1 MSIWRLI
8 LREMA
13 HRKLNFLLSLLSVVI
28 AVACLAGA
36 GTLLQVDERRTARL
50 LAQKQQ
56 EVEAAG
62 AELQEAM
69 RKITLGLGFNLLI
82 LPQDQD
88 LNELHLDGGLSR
100 AMPEEYVN
108 RLAQSKIVTVNHLLP
123 SVVKKLTWPEQN
135 LPIIL
140 QGTRGEVPI
149 LHADPKKPLL
159 DAVPPGKIVLGYGV
173 QQRLKLRPND
183 KVMLLG
189 REFTVLKSHPERGTA
204 DDITVWIHLAQ
215 AQELLGM
222 KNLIHAILALECHC
236 AGERLPAIRQEITG
250 ILPGTQVMER
260 GAPALARTEARSRAQ
275 ENAVQALQRETASR
289 AEIRRQHEQF
299 AAVLV
304 PVVFTGCVLWIGFL
318 AFGNVRER
326 RAEIGILRAIGYRSR
341 QVMAIFLGKAAILGL
356 IGAMMGYLLGALIG
370 AQWGG
375 GGQGIA
381 GSSAGSGIG
390 IDLGLMAAATGMA
403 LLLAVFGS
411 WIPALWA
418 ARQDPA
424 NVLQEG

>member
-1 MSIWRLI
+1 MNIWRLI

-13 HRKLNFLLSLLSVVI
+13 HRKLNFLFSLLSVVI

-36 GTLLQVDERRTARL
+36 WTLLRADERRTTEL
-50 LAQKQQ
+50 LAQKQK
-56 EVEAAG
+56 EVETAG

-82 LPQDQD
+82 LPADQD

-100 AMPEEYVN
+100 VMPEEYVD

-123 SVVKKLTWPEQN
+123 SVVKKLTWPEYN
-135 LPIIL
+135 IPIIL

-159 DAVPPGKIVLGYGV
+159 DAVPPGRIVLGYQV
-173 QQRLKLRPND
+173 QQRLNLQPED
-183 KVMLLG
+183 KVTLLG
-189 REFTVLKSHPERGTA
+189 RDFTVLKSHPERGTA
-204 DDITVWIHLAQ
+204 DDSTVWIHLAQ
-215 AQELLGM
+215 AQELLGLT
-222 KNLIHAILALECHC
+222 NLIHAILALECHC
-236 AGERLPAIRQEITG
+236 AGERLPAIRKEVMG

-260 GAPALARTEARSRAQ
+260 GPAALARTEARSRAQ
-275 ENAVQALQRETASR
+275 ENAVHALMLETASR
-289 AEIRRQHEQF
+289 AEMRRQQERF

-304 PVVFTGCVLWIGFL
+304 PVVFTGCILWIGFL

-326 RAEIGILRAIGYRSR
+326 RAEIGILRAIGYRSG
-341 QVMAIFLGKAAILGL
+341 QLLAIFLGKAAILGL
-356 IGAMMGYLLGALIG
+356 IGAILGYLAGAGIG
-370 AQWGG
+370 AQW
-375 GGQGIA
+375 
-381 GSSAGSGIG
+381 SAGEGEIG
-390 IDLGLMAAATGMA
+390 VSTPGPGLDLGLMAAATATA

>member
-1 MSIWRLI
+1 MTLWRLI
-8 LREMA
+8 LREIT

-36 GTLLQVDERRTARL
+36 WTLLRVEERRTTEV
-50 LAQKQQ
+50 LAQKHR

-62 AELQEAM
+62 AELQESM

-82 LPQDQD
+82 TPEGQDM
-88 LNELHLDGGLSR
+88 NELHLEGGLSR
-100 AMPEEYVN
+100 VMPEEYVD

-123 SVVKKLTWPEQN
+123 TVVKRLTWPEQN

-149 LHADPKKPLL
+149 LHASPKKPLL
-159 DAVPPGKIVLGYGV
+159 DAVPPGRIVLGYHV
-173 QQRLKLRPND
+173 QQRLNLKPDD
-183 KVMLLG
+183 KVTLLG
-189 REFTVLKSHPERGTA
+189 RHFTVLRTHAERGNA
-204 DDITVWIHLAQ
+204 DDSTVWLHLAE

-222 KNLIHAILALECHC
+222 KNLIHAIFALECHC
-236 AGERLPAIRQEITG
+236 AGERLPAIRREISG

-260 GAPALARTEARSRAQ
+260 GPPALARTEARSRAE
-275 ENAVQALQRETASR
+275 ENAVHALKLEQASR
-289 AEIRRQHEQF
+289 AQLRRQQEQF

-304 PVVFTGCVLWIGFL
+304 PVVFTGCLVWVGFL
-318 AFGNVRER
+318 AFANVRER

-341 QVMAIFLGKAAILGL
+341 QILVIFLGKAAILG
-356 IGAMMGYLLGALIG
+356 IAGAFLGYVVGALIG
-370 AQWGG
+370 ARWSPAGAPG
-375 GGQGIA
+375 GIA
-381 GSSAGSGIG
+381 TAGLP
-390 IDLGLMAAATGMA
+390 DLGLLGVATAMA
-403 LLLAVFGS
+403 LLLAVFGT

-424 NVLQEG
+424 NVLQED

>member
-1 MSIWRLI
+1 MSLWKLI
-8 LREMA
+8 VREMV
-13 HRKLNFLLSLLSVVI
+13 HRKLNFLFSLLSVVI

-36 GTLLQVDERRTARL
+36 WTLLQADERDTARL
-50 LAQKQQ
+50 LAAKQR

-82 LPQDQD
+82 VPQDQD
-88 LNELHLDGGLSR
+88 LNELHLEGGLSS

-108 RLAQSKIVTVNHLLP
+108 RLAHSKIVTVNHLLP
-123 SVVKKLTWPEQN
+123 SVVRRLTWPEQN
-135 LPIIL
+135 IPIIL

-159 DAVPPGKIVLGYGV
+159 DAVPPGRIVLGYQI
-173 QQRLKLRPND
+173 QQRLKLQPGE
-183 KVMLLG
+183 KVTLLG
-189 REFTVLKSHPERGTA
+189 REFTVLKAHDERGTA
-204 DDITVWIHLAQ
+204 DDSTVWIHLAE

-236 AGERLPAIRQEITG
+236 AGERLPAIRQEVMG
-250 ILPGTQVMER
+250 ILPGTQVIER
-260 GAPALARTEARSRAQ
+260 GPPALARAEARSRAQ
-275 ENAVQALQRETASR
+275 ENAVAALQLEVASR
-289 AEIRRQHEQF
+289 LQLRRQHERF

-304 PVVFTGCVLWIGFL
+304 PVVFTGCLLWIGFL
-318 AFGNVRER
+318 AFGNVRDR
-326 RAEIGILRAIGYRSR
+326 RAEIGILRAIGYRAG
-341 QVMAIFLGKAAILGL
+341 QIMTIFLGKAAILGL
-356 IGAMMGYLLGALIG
+356 LGALLGYLLGA
-370 AQWGG
+370 WGG
-375 GGQGIA
+375 A
-381 GSSAGSGIG
+381 FWSAGAEDAPAAGWPG
-390 IDLGLMAAATGMA
+390 PDLGLMAVAAGAA

-424 NVLQEG
+424 NVLQET

>member
-1 MSIWRLI
+1 MNIWRLI
-8 LREMA
+8 LREIA
-13 HRKLNFLLSLLSVVI
+13 HRKLNFLLSLLAIAI
-28 AVACLAGA
+28 AVACLVGA
-36 GTLLQVDERRTARL
+36 WTLLRTAERRTAEV
-50 LAQKQQ
+50 LAQKQRA
-56 EVEAAG
+56 VETAG

-100 AMPEEYVN
+100 TMPDDYVD

-123 SVVKKLTWPEQN
+123 SVVKRLTWPEQN

-159 DAVPPGKIVLGYGV
+159 DAVPPGKIVLGYQV
-173 QQRLKLRPND
+173 QQRLKLKPDD
-183 KVMLLG
+183 KVTLLG

-204 DDITVWIHLAQ
+204 DDSTVWIHLAA
-215 AQELLGM
+215 AQELLGLQ
-222 KNLIHAILALECHC
+222 NLIHAILALECHC
-236 AGERLPAIRQEITG
+236 AGERLPAIRQEISG
-250 ILPGTQVMER
+250 ILPGVQVIER
-260 GAPALARTEARSRAQ
+260 GPPALARTEARSRA
-275 ENAVQALQRETASR
+275 EATAVQALQQEQASR
-289 AEIRRQHEQF
+289 AQLRRQHERL

-304 PVVFTGCVLWIGFL
+304 PVVFTGCTLWIGFL

-326 RAEIGILRAIGYRSR
+326 RAEIGILRAIGCRAG
-341 QVMAIFLGKAAILGL
+341 QILGL
-356 IGAMMGYLLGALIG
+356 FLGRAALLGLFGALLGYLGGALLGAR
-370 AQWGG
+370 W
-375 GGQGIA
+375 
-381 GSSAGSGIG
+381 SAGGPDAVSPAAWPGL
-390 IDLGLMAAATGMA
+390 DPGLMAAATGIA

-424 NVLQEG
+424 RVLQEA

>member
-1 MSIWRLI
+1 MSLWKLI
-8 LREMA
+8 VREMV
-13 HRKLNFLLSLLSVVI
+13 HRKLNFLFSLLSVVI

-36 GTLLQVDERRTARL
+36 WTLLQADERDTARL
-50 LAQKQQ
+50 LAAKQR

-82 LPQDQD
+82 VPQDQD
-88 LNELHLDGGLSR
+88 LNELHLEGGLSR

-108 RLAQSKIVTVNHLLP
+108 RLAHSKIVTVNHLLP
-123 SVVKKLTWPEQN
+123 SVVRRLTWPEQN
-135 LPIIL
+135 IPIIL

-159 DAVPPGKIVLGYGV
+159 DAVPPGRIVLGYQL
-173 QQRLKLRPND
+173 QQRLKLQPGE
-183 KVMLLG
+183 KVTLLG
-189 REFTVLKSHPERGTA
+189 REFTVLKSHDERGTA
-204 DDITVWIHLAQ
+204 DDSTVWIHLAE

-236 AGERLPAIRQEITG
+236 AGERLPAIRQEVMG
-250 ILPGTQVMER
+250 ILPGTQVIER
-260 GAPALARTEARSRAQ
+260 GPPALARAEARSRAQ
-275 ENAVQALQRETASR
+275 ENAVAALQLEVASR
-289 AEIRRQHEQF
+289 LQLRRQHERF

-304 PVVFTGCVLWIGFL
+304 PVVFTGCLLWIGFL
-318 AFGNVRER
+318 AFGNVRDR
-326 RAEIGILRAIGYRSR
+326 RAEIGILRAIGYRAG
-341 QVMAIFLGKAAILGL
+341 QIMTIFLGKAAILGL
-356 IGAMMGYLLGALIG
+356 LGALFGYLLGA
-370 AQWGG
+370 WGG
-375 GGQGIA
+375 AIW
-381 GSSAGSGIG
+381 SAGAEDAAAAGWPG
-390 IDLGLMAAATGMA
+390 PDLGLMAVAAGAA

-424 NVLQEG
+424 NVLQET

>member
-1 MSIWRLI
+1 MTIWRLI

-13 HRKLNFLLSLLSVVI
+13 HRKLNFLCSLLSVAI

-36 GTLLQVDERRTARL
+36 WTLLRADERRTARVL
-50 LAQKQQ
+50 EQKQK
-56 EVEAAG
+56 EVETAG

-82 LPQDQD
+82 LPHDQD
-88 LNELHLDGGLSR
+88 LNELHLEGGLSR
-100 AMPEEYVN
+100 AMPEEYVE
-108 RLAQSKIVTVNHLLP
+108 RLAKSKIVTVNHLLP
-123 SVVKKLTWPEQN
+123 SVVKRLIWPEQN
-135 LPIIL
+135 FPIIL

-159 DAVPPGKIVLGYGV
+159 DAVPPGKIVLGHQV
-173 QQRLKLRPND
+173 QQRLALKPND

-189 REFTVLKSHPERGTA
+189 REFTLLKTHPERGTA
-204 DDITVWIHLAQ
+204 DDSTVWIHLAE
-215 AQELLGM
+215 AQELLGL

-250 ILPGTQVMER
+250 ILPGTQVIER
-260 GAPALARTEARSRAQ
+260 GPPALARTEARSKAQ
-275 ENAVQALQRETASR
+275 ENAVQALKLEMASR
-289 AEIRRQHEQF
+289 AQLRRQHEQF

-304 PVVFTGCVLWIGFL
+304 PVVFTGCILWIGFL

-326 RAEIGILRAIGYRSR
+326 RSEIGILRAIGCRSG
-341 QVMAIFLGKAAILGL
+341 QILAIFLGKAALLGVSGALLGYL
-356 IGAMMGYLLGALIG
+356 IGALVG
-370 AQWGG
+370 AQWT
-375 GGQGIA
+375 A
-381 GSSAGSGIG
+381 GDPAAAPVALWPGA
-390 IDLGLMAAATGMA
+390 DLGLMAAAIGTA
-403 LLLAVFGS
+403 LVLAVFGT

-424 NVLQEG
+424 AVLPES

>member
-1 MSIWRLI
+1 MNIWRLI

-13 HRKLNFLLSLLSVVI
+13 HRKLNLLSSLLAVVI

-36 GTLLQVDERRTARL
+36 WTLLRADERRTAQI
-50 LAQKQQ
+50 LAQKQK
-56 EVEAAG
+56 EVETAG

-88 LNELHLDGGLSR
+88 LNELHLEGGLSR
-100 AMPEEYVN
+100 AMPEEYVQ

-123 SVVKKLTWPEQN
+123 TVVKKLTWPEHN
-135 LPIIL
+135 IPIIL

-159 DAVPPGKIVLGYGV
+159 EAVPPGKIVLGYQV
-173 QQRLKLRPND
+173 QLRLKLKPDD

-189 REFTVLKSHPERGTA
+189 REFTVLKSHAERGTA
-204 DDITVWIHLAQ
+204 DDSTVWIHLAE

-236 AGERLPAIRQEITG
+236 AGERLPAIRKEITG
-250 ILPGTQVMER
+250 ILPGTQIVER
-260 GAPALARTEARSRAQ
+260 GPPALARTEARSRAQ
-275 ENAVQALQRETASR
+275 ETAVQALQLETASR
-289 AEIRRQHEQF
+289 AQMRRQQERF

-304 PVVFTGCVLWIGFL
+304 PVVFSGCMLWIGFL

-341 QVMAIFLGKAAILGL
+341 QILAIILGKAALLGL
-356 IGAMMGYLLGALIG
+356 IGAILGYLLGALIG
-370 AQWGG
+370 AQWNAGDRE
-375 GGQGIA
+375 IA
-381 GSSAGSGIG
+381 AASTGLEL
-390 IDLGLMAAATGMA
+390 DLGLMAMATGMA

-424 NVLQEG
+424 NVLQES